1 MNIRCYKWP
10 MVIEKKKENTS
21 KKKRGD
27 CARFWE
33 VEKYRQQEVEAR
45 EANKRKDEQ
54 ARPFLS
60 LPLNLFS
67 VWVSQKFGQSKND
80 GNH

>member
-10 MVIEKKKENTS
+10 MVIEKRKRIPQ

-33 VEKYRQQEVEAR
+33 VEKYRQQEVAVR
-45 EANKRKDEQ
+45 EVNRKKDEQ
-54 ARPFLS
+54 ERQFLS
-60 LPLNLFS
+60 LPLKLFS